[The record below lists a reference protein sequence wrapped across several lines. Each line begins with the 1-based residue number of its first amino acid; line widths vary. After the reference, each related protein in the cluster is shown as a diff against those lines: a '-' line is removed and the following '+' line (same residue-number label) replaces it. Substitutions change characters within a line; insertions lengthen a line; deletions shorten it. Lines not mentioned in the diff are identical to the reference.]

1 MSRLRFVKM
10 HGLGNDYI
18 YVDCFENRVSD
29 PSSLARLLSPRRTAV
44 GSDGLILIL
53 PSQNADCRMEMYNA
67 DGSRAK
73 MCGNG
78 IRCVGKYMY
87 ESRGACRPVLRVETD
102 SGVRTLEIQARD
114 GKVTAVKVD
123 MGEPEFEGR
132 AIPLLRDGPMIE
144 EKLGIDGEEFLVT
157 CLSVGNPHCVLF
169 VEELEEVDIA
179 RLGPRF
185 EHHALF
191 PERVNTEFVQ
201 VIDERRLRLR
211 VWERGSGETL
221 ACGTGA
227 CAAAV
232 AACVTG
238 RSAREVVVE
247 LRGGCLEVNWGEDN
261 HVWMTG
267 PAVEVFRG
275 DLDLEEVRACS
286 RV

>member
-1 MSRLRFVKM
+1 M

-18 YVDCFENRVSD
+18 YVDCFENQVSD
-29 PSSLARLLSPRRTAV
+29 PPAVARLLSPRRTAV

-53 PSQNADCRMEMYNA
+53 PSRSADCRMEMYNA

-87 ESRGACRPVLRVETD
+87 ESRGARQPVLRVETD
-102 SGVRTLEIQARD
+102 SGVRTLQIQAKD
-114 GKVTAVKVD
+114 GRVTAVMVD
-123 MGEPEFEGR
+123 MGEPEFEGI
-132 AIPLLRDGPMIE
+132 AIPLAREGRMIE
-144 EKLGIDGEEFLVT
+144 ETLSIDGEDFVVT
-157 CLSVGNPHCVLF
+157 CLSVGNPHCVVF
-169 VEELEEVDIA
+169 VEELEEIDIA

-185 EHHALF
+185 EHHPLF

-232 AACVTG
+232 AARVTG

-247 LRGGCLEVNWGEDN
+247 LSGGSLEVDWRDDN
-261 HVWMTG
+261 HIWMTG

-275 DLDLEEVRACS
+275 ELDLEEVRACS